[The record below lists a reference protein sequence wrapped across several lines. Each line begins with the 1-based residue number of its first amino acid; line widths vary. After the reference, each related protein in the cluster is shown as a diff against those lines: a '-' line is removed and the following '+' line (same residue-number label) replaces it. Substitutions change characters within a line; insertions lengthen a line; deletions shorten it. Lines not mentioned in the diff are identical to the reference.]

1 MCMCVGINE
10 QKGLHVKTCEHLL
23 STPESQIQLSTL
35 VNLPENKAKFGRKSN
50 VKHQ

>member
-1 MCMCVGINE
+1 MCMFVGINE
-10 QKGLHVKTCEHLL
+10 QKGLHVETCVLL